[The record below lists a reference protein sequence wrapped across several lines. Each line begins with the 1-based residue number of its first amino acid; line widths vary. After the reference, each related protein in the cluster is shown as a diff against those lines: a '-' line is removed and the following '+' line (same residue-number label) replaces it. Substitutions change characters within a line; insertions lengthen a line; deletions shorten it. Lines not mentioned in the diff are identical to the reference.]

1 MHLNSII
8 STKGAQYCTI
18 DLKFFY
24 LNTPMEQPELM
35 QMKLSLS
42 NLLPEFVELYN
53 LNKLADHNG
62 TVYMNQGTKKDVW
75 PTARGHTSAPTF
87 GTAVE

>member
-1 MHLNSII
+1 MHLNSVI
-8 STKGAQYCTI
+8 STKGARYCTI
-18 DLKFFY
+18 DLN
-24 LNTPMEQPELM
+24 LNTPMEQPKLM

-42 NLLPEFVELYN
+42 NLLPEFLELYN
-53 LNKLADHNG
+53 LDKLADHNG

-87 GTAVE
+87 GAAVE